1 MKNQIR
7 HSGGGRNPVNKNIPL
22 RSKAKTQ
29 RHVEQNR
36 WIPACAG
43 MTMNEV
49 TA

>member
-1 MKNQIR
+1 MNNLIR
-7 HSGGGRNPVNKNIPL
+7 HSGAGRNPVWKKTPL
-22 RSKAKTQ
+22 RSKDKTQ